1 MMRWGW
7 GAAGLVLL
15 MGWGLA
21 LWGQAPRLEVTRHS
35 VAGRPLEAAPIRVL
49 QLSDLHLRPEPDWNA
64 AVSKAVRDID
74 ADLIVLT
81 GDMID
86 RPEALPE
93 LIAFLAGLGQV
104 PKFAVLGNWEHWSG
118 VDLLAMKSGLAQ
130 VQTTLLVNEM
140 HVVHIRGRAL
150 RMVGLDDGTASQPDA
165 DLLGLADG
173 NTVVAVLCNNLCPL
187 TETNADT
194 NGNGRL
200 LQTKPDAGLLRD
212 FVERRREAAARDE
225 RRAQVVAPRR
235 HLLSVLVAAR
245 RAADDHGPAILGAGV
260 DHAGHEEHE
269 RDDPRES
276 WQRHHA
282 SPT

>member
-118 VDLLAMKSGLAQ
+118 VDLLALKSGLAQ

-173 NTVVAVLCNNLCPL
+173 NTVVLQHSPGWFLSPEAQRSRWKAALCLSGHTHGGQIAPLGQAIWTPRGSGPFVGGFYQLDACPL
-187 TETNADT
+187 YVSRGVGT
-194 NGNGRL
+194 
-200 LQTKPDAGLLRD
+200 
-212 FVERRREAAARDE
+212 
-225 RRAQVVAPRR
+225 
-235 HLLSVLVAAR
+235 SVIPVR
-245 RAADDHGPAILGAGV
+245 LGARAELAV
-260 DHAGHEEHE
+260 FE
-269 RDDPRES
+269 
-276 WQRHHA
+276 W
-282 SPT
+282 